1 MSHTVSHKS
10 PLAITD
16 KRWLIPN
23 RLSIFKRA
31 GANRGQK
38 NWYCQVYIS
47 RDHRPIRSLKTT
59 DEAVAEQEAYTQW
72 AELQNTTKTRGST
85 SPKSIEQLTKKWCR
99 MREELEELG
108 RRGGSASN
116 TRRHKTHIGVLL
128 HEFCIFNGWKKPKDI
143 VVRDFTTKYE
153 KWRITEGWKCLG
165 VDEKGMHKDGG
176 NRKPVIP
183 SKSTIFN
190 EFQTIRMWME
200 QQVEDGLM
208 ASNIK
213 LPVRNKFVPPPEND
227 DDFDANPPFT
237 GSDYRRITAS
247 YRRWIKKED
256 PNSYDTRLKKVIYW
270 NFLINCSV
278 GWRYMSEGL
287 EAKWNW
293 IKEITVTDQ
302 EVIKGKQVET
312 LASKIRIIDRK
323 RNKTRIGYFVHAH
336 HIQDLWNFYKQCH
349 KEDPNCFLPKQE
361 DYMFINPV
369 NGKRISRS
377 QVYDIFKEIILA
389 DCTDLS
395 RNYTVRSC
403 RSYMI
408 TTRLEQGGDGVAYDL
423 HKYTGHDLRVLQR
436 FYERMDL
443 AKNSSRGTRIQYNT
457 GDKDKKVVKLF

>member
-1 MSHTVSHKS
+1 MIPKK
-10 PLAITD
+10 LAIYKHT
-16 KRWLIPN
+16 
-23 RLSIFKRA
+23 
-31 GANRGQK
+31 GAKRGQE
-38 NWYCQVYIS
+38 NWYCEVYLS
-47 RDHRPIRSLKTT
+47 RDHRPVRSLRTT
-59 DEAVAEQEAYTQW
+59 DEKVAEDRAYEKW
-72 AELQNTTKTRGST
+72 AELKSSKPTRGST

-99 MREELEELG
+99 VREEMEELG

-143 VVRDFTTKYE
+143 IVRDFTTKYE

-165 VDEKGMHKDGG
+165 VDESGKQRNGG
-176 NRKPVIP
+176 NRKPIVP

-190 EFQTIRMWME
+190 EFQTIRMWIE

-208 ASNIK
+208 ASNIN
-213 LPVRNKFVPPPEND
+213 LPVRNKFVPPPETD

-237 GSDYRRITAS
+237 DSDYKRITAA
-247 YRRWIKKED
+247 YRRWIKKEE
-256 PNSYDTRLKKVIYW
+256 PLRYDTRLKKVIYW

-293 IKEITVTDQ
+293 VKEITSTDQ
-302 EVIKGKQVET
+302 EVIKGKVVET

-323 RNKTRIGYFVHAH
+323 RNKTRTGYFVHAH
-336 HIQDLWNFYKQCH
+336 HIQDLMNFYRECH
-349 KEDPNCFLPKQE
+349 EADESAFLPKQD
-361 DYMFINPV
+361 DYMFVHPA
-369 NGKRISRS
+369 NGKRITKA
-377 QVYDIFKEIILA
+377 QVYNVFKEIIIP
-389 DCTDLS
+389 DCPDITK
-395 RNYTVRSC
+395 NYTVRSC

-436 FYERMDL
+436 YYERMDL
-443 AKNSSRGTRIQYNT
+443 AKNASRGTRIQYNA
-457 GDKDKKVVKLF
+457 GESAKKSVKLFG